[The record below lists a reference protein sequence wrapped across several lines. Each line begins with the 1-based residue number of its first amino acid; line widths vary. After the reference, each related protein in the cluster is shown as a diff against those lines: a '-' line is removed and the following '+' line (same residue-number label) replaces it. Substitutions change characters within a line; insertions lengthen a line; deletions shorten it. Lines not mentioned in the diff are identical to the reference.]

1 MRGFIRAGGSVLMA
15 IAVAA
20 GCSVA
25 ESEPSRDAAAEER
38 RAITRALF
46 DALSRSDVA
55 AVDALYAE
63 DFVLWSPG
71 ALPFS
76 GTHDKVEALELTKLI
91 TATFPQGL
99 RFTIDAMTV
108 EGERVAVEAHS
119 EGRHASG
126 RDYRNRYHFLVKIRD
141 GKIVMLKEYMDTQ
154 HAMEVLLQGMPV
166 PRSGG

>member
-1 MRGFIRAGGSVLMA
+1 MA
-15 IAVAA
+15 VAVAA
-20 GCSVA
+20 GCAIA
-25 ESEPSRDAAAEER
+25 ESEQTGEAAAEAR
-38 RAITRALF
+38 RAITLELF
-46 DALSRSDVA
+46 DALSRSDVE

-76 GTHDKVEALELTKLI
+76 GTHDKAEALELTKMI
-91 TATFPQGL
+91 TSAFPQGL

-126 RDYRNRYHFLVKIRD
+126 RDYRNQYHFLVKIRN

-154 HAMEVLLQGMPV
+154 HAMDVLLQGV
-166 PRSGG
+166 PAPGSGG

>member
-1 MRGFIRAGGSVLMA
+1 VA

-20 GCSVA
+20 GCTGA
-25 ESEPSRDAAAEER
+25 EPDASRDAASEER
-38 RAITRALF
+38 RSITRAFF
-46 DALSRSDVA
+46 DALSRSDVE

-71 ALPFS
+71 SLPFS
-76 GTHDKVEALELTKLI
+76 GTHDKAEALELTKMI
-91 TATFPQGL
+91 AAAFPQGL

-126 RDYRNRYHFLVKIRD
+126 RDYRNQYHFLVKIRD

-154 HAMEVLLQGMPV
+154 HAMDVLLQGV
-166 PRSGG
+166 PAPGSGG

>member
-1 MRGFIRAGGSVLMA
+1 MA

-20 GCSVA
+20 GCTVA
-25 ESEPSRDAAAEER
+25 EPEPSRDAAAEER
-38 RAITRALF
+38 RAITRELF

-55 AVDALYAE
+55 AIDALYAE

-76 GTHDKVEALELTKLI
+76 GTHDKAEALELTKMI
-91 TATFPQGL
+91 TAAFPQGL

-126 RDYRNRYHFLVKIRD
+126 RDYRNQYHFLVKIRD

-154 HAMEVLLQGMPV
+154 HAMDVLLQGTPA
-166 PRSGG
+166 PGSGG

>member
-1 MRGFIRAGGSVLMA
+1 MRGFIRAGGFVLMA

-76 GTHDKVEALELTKLI
+76 GTHDKAEALELTKMI
-91 TATFPQGL
+91 TAAFPQGL
-99 RFTIDAMTV
+99 QFTIDAMTV

-126 RDYRNRYHFLVKIRD
+126 RDYRNQYHFLVKIRD

-154 HAMEVLLQGMPV
+154 HAMDVLLQGMPA
-166 PRSGG
+166 PGSGG

>member
-1 MRGFIRAGGSVLMA
+1 MRGIVRPGGSALLA

-20 GCSVA
+20 GCTIG
-25 ESEPSRDAAAEER
+25 EPDRKGDAAAEAR
-38 RAITRALF
+38 RAITRELF

-55 AVDALYAE
+55 AIDALYAE

-71 ALPFS
+71 TLPFS
-76 GTHDKVEALELTKLI
+76 GTHDKAEALELTKMI
-91 TATFPQGL
+91 TSAFPQGL

-126 RDYRNRYHFLVKIRD
+126 RDYRNQYHFLVKIRD

-154 HAMEVLLQGMPV
+154 YAKDVLLQGMPA
-166 PRSGG
+166 PGSGG

>member
-1 MRGFIRAGGSVLMA
+1 MRGFIRAG
-15 IAVAA
+15 
-20 GCSVA
+20 
-25 ESEPSRDAAAEER
+25 DAAAEER
-38 RAITRALF
+38 RAITRELF

-76 GTHDKVEALELTKLI
+76 GTHGKAEALELTKMI
-91 TATFPQGL
+91 TAAFPQGL

-126 RDYRNRYHFLVKIRD
+126 RDYRNQYHFLVKIRD

-154 HAMEVLLQGMPV
+154 HAMDVLLQGMTTPG
-166 PRSGG
+166 SGG

>member
-63 DFVLWSPG
+63 EFVLWSPG

-76 GTHDKVEALELTKLI
+76 GTHDKAEALELTKMI
-91 TATFPQGL
+91 TAAFPQGL
-99 RFTIDAMTV
+99 QFTIDAMTV

-126 RDYRNRYHFLVKIRD
+126 RDYRNQYHFLVKIRD

-154 HAMEVLLQGMPV
+154 HAVDVLLQGMPA
-166 PRSGG
+166 PGSGG